1 METARGAAQ
10 AERAAN
16 QVACLRFLA
25 DADEAR
31 TVGVLSEATGLS
43 RPTVHAVLDDLV
55 DAGLVEPTTPATA
68 GPGRPARAFRFA
80 REAGLVAAVDLG
92 PRGARAIICD
102 LSGHRVA
109 YAELPTTTPADL
121 SLIPRALQAAASS
134 TEAAGAV
141 RPGSGPAN
149 AAPARADGER
159 GAPSVAPDSA
169 GAEHSAPDGTA
180 TTTARSALGGVGVG
194 GAGSAVGGVGVGG
207 AGSAVGGVGV
217 GGAGSALGGVGVG
230 GAGSALGG
238 VGVGGAGSAVG
249 GVGGGAERLVR
260 GDASAS
266 AAVDLGRLRAV
277 GVGLPGV
284 VEGDGRLRASLAMPG
299 LVGLPV
305 GELLEKELG
314 VPVVVDNDI
323 KLAALAEQRGGAG
336 LGYSDVVY
344 LQIGHRLSV
353 SIVLNG
359 VIRQGRHR
367 LAGELGAQRGMRWT
381 RNAQRGQLVWS
392 ARPTG
397 AEVLTAAAAGD
408 PGAQAELEDFCT
420 QIASRIATVLL
431 VVDPEV
437 VVVRGGPA
445 ADSSALLRPLAAAV
459 ENELVFPERPPFV
472 AAALGRE
479 AVVLGAVG
487 NAFDRFSPA
496 IYGIQDF
503 PSPWSNIIHEVERTT
518 H

>member
-16 QVACLRFLA
+16 QVACLRILA
-25 DADEAR
+25 DADEPR

-43 RPTVHAVLDDLV
+43 RPTVHAVLDDLL
-55 DAGLVEPTTPATA
+55 DAGLVEPTSPATA

-80 REAGLVAAVDLG
+80 RETGLVAGVDLG

-102 LSGHRVA
+102 LSGHRVG
-109 YAELPTTTPADL
+109 YAELPSNGPADL
-121 SLIPRALQAAASS
+121 SLIPRALQAAAD
-134 TEAAGAV
+134 AARCASEV
-141 RPGSGPAN
+141 
-149 AAPARADGER
+149 
-159 GAPSVAPDSA
+159 SA
-169 GAEHSAPDGTA
+169 GS
-180 TTTARSALGGVGVG
+180 
-194 GAGSAVGGVGVGG
+194 
-207 AGSAVGGVGV
+207 
-217 GGAGSALGGVGVG
+217 
-230 GAGSALGG
+230 
-238 VGVGGAGSAVG
+238 
-249 GVGGGAERLVR
+249 GGAEWRAL
-260 GDASAS
+260 DAAAGSHGGSSAS
-266 AAVDLGRLRAV
+266 SGPLDLRRLRAV
-277 GVGLPGV
+277 GIGLPGV
-284 VEGDGRLRASLAMPG
+284 VEADGRLRASLATPG

-305 GELLEKELG
+305 GELLAKELG

-392 ARPTG
+392 SRPTG

-408 PGAQAELEDFCT
+408 AAAQAELQEFCQ
-420 QIASRIATVLL
+420 QIAPRIATVLL

-459 ENELVFPERPPFV
+459 ENELVFPERPPFA

-479 AVVLGAVG
+479 AVVLGAAG
-487 NAFDRFSPA
+487 NAFDRYSSD
-496 IYGIQDF
+496 IYGVHDY
-503 PSPWSNIIHEVERTT
+503 PSPWARITHHEVERTT
-518 H
+518 T

>member
-1 METARGAAQ
+1 
-10 AERAAN
+10 
-16 QVACLRFLA
+16 LRFLA
-25 DADEAR
+25 DADAAR
-31 TVGVLSEATGLS
+31 TVGVISEGTGLS

-55 DAGLVEPTTPATA
+55 DAGLVESTSPATA

-80 REAGLVAAVDLG
+80 REAGLVAGVDLG

-102 LSGHRVA
+102 LSGRRIG
-109 YAELPTTTPADL
+109 YAEVPPDGPAGI
-121 SLIPRALQAAASS
+121 SLIPRALRAAA
-134 TEAAGAV
+134 
-141 RPGSGPAN
+141 
-149 AAPARADGER
+149 
-159 GAPSVAPDSA
+159 
-169 GAEHSAPDGTA
+169 
-180 TTTARSALGGVGVG
+180 VG
-194 GAGSAVGGVGVGG
+194 
-207 AGSAVGGVGV
+207 
-217 GGAGSALGGVGVG
+217 L
-230 GAGSALGG
+230 
-238 VGVGGAGSAVG
+238 
-249 GVGGGAERLVR
+249 
-260 GDASAS
+260 
-266 AAVDLGRLRAV
+266 DLGRLRGV

-284 VEGDGRLRASLAMPG
+284 VEGDGGLRASLAMPG

-305 GELLEKELG
+305 GELLATELG

-336 LGYSDVVY
+336 RGYSDVVY

-392 ARPTG
+392 VRPTG

-408 PGAQAELEDFCT
+408 IDAQAELEDFCT
-420 QIASRIATVLL
+420 QIAGRIATVLL

-445 ADSSALLRPLAAAV
+445 ADSGALLRPLAAAV

-472 AAALGRE
+472 ASALGRE

-487 NAFDRFSPA
+487 TAFDRLKSD
-496 IYGIQDF
+496 IYGIHGV
-503 PSPWSNIIHEVERTT
+503 PSPWNLITHEVERTT
-518 H
+518 Q

>member
-55 DAGLVEPTTPATA
+55 DAGLVEPTSPATA

-102 LSGHRVA
+102 LSGTRVA

-121 SLIPRALQAAASS
+121 TLIPQALQAAA
-134 TEAAGAV
+134 
-141 RPGSGPAN
+141 
-149 AAPARADGER
+149 
-159 GAPSVAPDSA
+159 
-169 GAEHSAPDGTA
+169 GTA
-180 TTTARSALGGVGVG
+180 L
-194 GAGSAVGGVGVGG
+194 
-207 AGSAVGGVGV
+207 
-217 GGAGSALGGVGVG
+217 
-230 GAGSALGG
+230 
-238 VGVGGAGSAVG
+238 
-249 GVGGGAERLVR
+249 E
-260 GDASAS
+260 
-266 AAVDLGRLRAV
+266 LGRLRAV

-323 KLAALAEQRGGAG
+323 KLAALAEQRAGAG

-408 PGAQAELEDFCT
+408 PGAQAELQDFCT
-420 QIASRIATVLL
+420 QIAPRIATVLL

-472 AAALGRE
+472 AATLGRE

-487 NAFDRFSPA
+487 NAFDRMKSA
-496 IYGIQDF
+496 IYGIQDV
-503 PSPWSNIIHEVERTT
+503 PSPWNRITHEVERTT
-518 H
+518 Q

>member
-1 METARGAAQ
+1 METARG

-16 QVACLRFLA
+16 QVACVRFLA
-25 DADEAR
+25 AADEAR
-31 TVGVLSEATGLS
+31 TVGVISEGTGLS
-43 RPTVHAVLDDLV
+43 RPTVHAVLDDLLEV
-55 DAGLVEPTTPATA
+55 GLVEATSPTTA

-80 REAGLVAAVDLG
+80 REAGLVAGVDLG

-102 LSGHRVA
+102 LSGHRVG
-109 YAELPTTTPADL
+109 YAEVPPNGKSDL
-121 SLIPRALQAAASS
+121 SLIPQAL
-134 TEAAGAV
+134 EVAAG
-141 RPGSGPAN
+141 GL
-149 AAPARADGER
+149 E
-159 GAPSVAPDSA
+159 
-169 GAEHSAPDGTA
+169 
-180 TTTARSALGGVGVG
+180 
-194 GAGSAVGGVGVGG
+194 
-207 AGSAVGGVGV
+207 
-217 GGAGSALGGVGVG
+217 
-230 GAGSALGG
+230 
-238 VGVGGAGSAVG
+238 
-249 GVGGGAERLVR
+249 
-260 GDASAS
+260 
-266 AAVDLGRLRAV
+266 LGRLRAV

-284 VEGDGRLRASLAMPG
+284 VEADGRLRASLAMPE

-305 GELLEKELG
+305 GELLAKEVG
-314 VPVVVDNDI
+314 QPVVVDNDI

-336 LGYSDVVY
+336 RGYSDVVY

-381 RNAQRGQLVWS
+381 RNAQRGQLVWN

-408 PGAQAELEDFCT
+408 AAARAELEEFCT
-420 QIASRIATVLL
+420 QIAPRIATVLL

-445 ADSSALLRPLAAAV
+445 EDSSALLRPLAAAV

-472 AAALGRE
+472 ASALGRE

-487 NAFDRFSPA
+487 NAFDRFKSD
-496 IYGIQDF
+496 IYGIHDV
-503 PSPWSNIIHEVERTT
+503 PSPWNHITHEVERTT
-518 H
+518 K

>member
-31 TVGVLSEATGLS
+31 TVGVISERTGLS

-55 DAGLVEPTTPATA
+55 DAGLVESTNPATA

-80 REAGLVAAVDLG
+80 RETGLVAGVDLG
-92 PRGARAIICD
+92 PRGARAIITD
-102 LSGHRVA
+102 LSGRRVA
-109 YAELPTTTPADL
+109 YAELPTTTAPADL
-121 SLIPRALQAAASS
+121 SLIPTALEAAAASPLPS
-134 TEAAGAV
+134 THAALAERDALDPSAGSRGVGRDVLDAAAGGGLSSY
-141 RPGSGPAN
+141 PSDGS
-149 AAPARADGER
+149 
-159 GAPSVAPDSA
+159 
-169 GAEHSAPDGTA
+169 
-180 TTTARSALGGVGVG
+180 L
-194 GAGSAVGGVGVGG
+194 
-207 AGSAVGGVGV
+207 
-217 GGAGSALGGVGVG
+217 
-230 GAGSALGG
+230 
-238 VGVGGAGSAVG
+238 
-249 GVGGGAERLVR
+249 
-260 GDASAS
+260 
-266 AAVDLGRLRAV
+266 DLGRLRGV

-284 VEGDGRLRASLAMPG
+284 VEADGRLRASLALPG

-305 GELLEKELG
+305 GELLAKELG
-314 VPVVVDNDI
+314 QPVVVDNDI

-336 LGYSDVVY
+336 RGYSDVVY

-392 ARPTG
+392 SRPTG

-408 PGAQAELEDFCT
+408 AAAQAELEEFCQ
-420 QIASRIATVLL
+420 QIAPRIATVLL

-437 VVVRGGPA
+437 VVV
-445 ADSSALLRPLAAAV
+445 
-459 ENELVFPERPPFV
+459 
-472 AAALGRE
+472 
-479 AVVLGAVG
+479 
-487 NAFDRFSPA
+487 
-496 IYGIQDF
+496 
-503 PSPWSNIIHEVERTT
+503 
-518 H
+518 

>member
-16 QVACLRFLA
+16 QVACLRFLS

-31 TVGVLSEATGLS
+31 TVGMLSEGTGLS
-43 RPTVHAVLDDLV
+43 RPTVHAVLDDLLA
-55 DAGLVEPTTPATA
+55 AGLVESASPATA

-80 REAGLVAAVDLG
+80 RETGLVAGVDLG

-102 LSGHRVA
+102 LSGTRLA
-109 YAELPTTTPADL
+109 YAELPSNGPADL
-121 SLIPRALQAAASS
+121 SLIPCALQAAAD
-134 TEAAGAV
+134 T
-141 RPGSGPAN
+141 
-149 AAPARADGER
+149 ARCASE
-159 GAPSVAPDSA
+159 VSA
-169 GAEHSAPDGTA
+169 GS
-180 TTTARSALGGVGVG
+180 
-194 GAGSAVGGVGVGG
+194 
-207 AGSAVGGVGV
+207 
-217 GGAGSALGGVGVG
+217 
-230 GAGSALGG
+230 
-238 VGVGGAGSAVG
+238 
-249 GVGGGAERLVR
+249 GGAEWRALDAAAGSR
-260 GDASAS
+260 GGSSAS
-266 AAVDLGRLRAV
+266 SGPLDLRRLRAV
-277 GVGLPGV
+277 GIGLPGV
-284 VEGDGRLRASLAMPG
+284 VEADGRLRASLATPG

-305 GELLEKELG
+305 GELLAKELG

-392 ARPTG
+392 TRPTG

-408 PGAQAELEDFCT
+408 AAAQAELQEFCQ
-420 QIASRIATVLL
+420 QIAPRIATVLL

-437 VVVRGGPA
+437 IVVRGGPA

-459 ENELVFPERPPFV
+459 ENELVFPERPPFA

-487 NAFDRFSPA
+487 NAFDRLTSG
-496 IYGIQDF
+496 IYGIQDV
-503 PSPWSNIIHEVERTT
+503 PSPWTRITHEVERTT
-518 H
+518 N